1 MIYDILMGIF
11 FNMSKI
17 SLLKKYLYSETFLQN
32 LFWANNKRKFHHVIE
47 NKLFEISE
55 KEKRRDKF
63 FLNDWNVKRDA
74 LETNRETAFYFS
86 PDFIFETDENVL
98 NEKKKEKKLLFWNR
112 APGAKY
118 PKKANNGA
126 RPDCRSLRKIRKRL
140 KTGK

>member
-1 MIYDILMGIF
+1 MSVF

-17 SLLKKYLYSETFLQN
+17 SLLRKYLHNETFLKN
-32 LFWANNKRKFHHVIE
+32 LFWADNKWGFHHVTE
-47 NKLFEISE
+47 NKFFEIYG
-55 KEKRRDKF
+55 KEKRDQF
-63 FLNDWNVKRDA
+63 LLNDWNVKKEA
-74 LETNRETAFYFS
+74 FVKNRETLFYFS
-86 PDFIFETDENVL
+86 PHFICETDENVL
-98 NEKKKEKKLLFWNR
+98 SEKKKEKKLLFWNR